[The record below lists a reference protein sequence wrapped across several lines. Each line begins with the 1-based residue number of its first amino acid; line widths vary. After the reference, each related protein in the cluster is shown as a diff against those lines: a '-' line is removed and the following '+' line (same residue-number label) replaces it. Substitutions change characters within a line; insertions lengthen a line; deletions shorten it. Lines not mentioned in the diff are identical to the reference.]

1 MPREWEIPSMF
12 SLANRFIFC
21 FHPFSFSSL
30 SEKTNLLKCCLAY
43 LSSGAELLAR
53 QRILR
58 WRQRKRR
65 WTWRLRYS
73 WRKCSAENLKYPS
86 YAWWPTAS
94 DEKSLHEWQLW
105 LLAASLSPQWHFVMK
120 NKWREINSCTKSD
133 SFFFSPSFCVCA
145 TSTWLS
151 SQVNCKQNALCVF
164 FVLSTISTLRFLYYC
179 LYYAASP
186 PRTCTSALHLL
197 W

>member
-1 MPREWEIPSMF
+1 MLLGLFVVRSWATGQTENFTMTTTTKTTMNLTSPLELTEMLWRESQVSIIRLVAHSQ
-12 SLANRFIFC
+12 
-21 FHPFSFSSL
+21 L
-30 SEKTNLLKCCLAY
+30 SVV
-43 LSSGAELLAR
+43 G
-53 QRILR
+53 
-58 WRQRKRR
+58 
-65 WTWRLRYS
+65 
-73 WRKCSAENLKYPS
+73 
-86 YAWWPTAS
+86 

-133 SFFFSPSFCVCA
+133 SFFLSPSFCVCA

-164 FVLSTISTLRFLYYC
+164 FLLSTIPTLRFLYYC
-179 LYYAASP
+179 LYYAVSP
-186 PRTCTSALHLL
+186 SLPHTCTSALHLL